1 MRTKG
6 RPRIAEYVIADREAG
21 DGRANRHDLPRK
33 LAAQDPPP
41 RPADA
46 RNETAQERDRRA
58 GLHVSLASVD
68 VQSIDGGGVDL
79 YEHLVVLRDGP
90 LDFFESQDIRW
101 PVPVVDNRSHGV
113 CLTRA
118 GCRRHSRYQAEKH
131 PSMGRPASS
140 ATSSQPEA
148 NR

>member
-6 RPRIAEYVIADREAG
+6 RSGIAEYVIADREAVTAG
-21 DGRANRHDLPRK
+21 PTAPTSPAK
-33 LAAQDPPP
+33 FAAQNPLP

-46 RNETAQERDRRA
+46 RNETAQERDRGA
-58 GLHVSLASVD
+58 GLHVRLASVD
-68 VQSIDGGGVDL
+68 IQSIDGGGVDL
-79 YEHLVVLRDGP
+79 YEHLVVLLDGP

-140 ATSSQPEA
+140 ATRSQPEA